1 MHNATV
7 TYIKKDGQLVPASE
21 REAGKLKLFNM
32 ALKEGETVEMD
43 LSVTSDND
51 KSLGQLAK
59 VHALMRELANASGHT
74 IDEIKDQVKIKA
86 GLYKIT
92 ETGKKEF
99 KSFTNCSKEDLSNAI
114 ETCISIGHLI
124 GCNLY

>member
-7 TYIKKDGQLVPASE
+7 TYIKKHGQLVPASE

-32 ALKEGETVEMD
+32 SLKEGETVDMY
-43 LSVTSDND
+43 LSVTADND

-59 VHALMRELANASGHT
+59 VHALMRELANFSGHT
-74 IDEIKDQVKIKA
+74 IDEIKDQVKRKT

-99 KSFTNCSKEDLSNAI
+99 KSLADCSKDELSNAI
-114 ETCISIGHLI
+114 ETCIAIGHLL